1 MVTTTDPLGE
11 RLALMWHNHFA
22 TSNRKVKNLN
32 LMLQQNELF
41 RTHGRGR
48 FEDLLSSV
56 IKHPA
61 MMLWLDADSNRKGR
75 ANENLAREL
84 LELFT
89 LGLSLIHI

>member
-61 MMLWLDADSNRKGR
+61 MMLWLDAGSNRKGR

-84 LELFT
+84 LET
-89 LGLSLIHI
+89 VYPRSW